1 MFDCSSIE
9 VKIDEVDRSETILL
23 LLFFITPDTAHKYNE
38 NITAKNT
45 KHGS

>member
-1 MFDCSSIE
+1 MFDCSSTE
-9 VKIDEVDRSETILL
+9 VKIDEDDRSETIL